1 MGCMDRITPPFFQPT
16 VGNQLQDHLPQS
28 WLHDGLCRRQGRQLL
43 FDHFAHTSQLDTTPY
58 APCDFSYFPRC
69 AVLYVLPIL
78 IGCWLVLA
86 IRCCAV
92 VPGLGLQDVHLA
104 DAQLKLG
111 DLEKSCELHKELDLM
126 HPDKGSKACGGRLK
140 VTRPHANA
148 THCRALI
155 SLHREGR
162 SSGPCS

>member
-1 MGCMDRITPPFFQPT
+1 MMGFVGGKVGNFFLTILHIRLSSTPPHT
-16 VGNQLQDHLPQS
+16 
-28 WLHDGLCRRQGRQLL
+28 RRVTFRI
-43 FDHFAHTSQLDTTPY
+43 
-58 APCDFSYFPRC
+58 FP
-69 AVLYVLPIL
+69 AVLCSTYCPYLSGAGWCL
-78 IGCWLVLA
+78 QSD
-86 IRCCAV
+86 V
-92 VPGLGLQDVHLA
+92 VPLCPVWGFRTSICMA